1 MTPNIPSHGSN
12 DFTLLPII
20 DKYCLKCSLS
30 FRNKFNAEAL
40 SYLFLYLH
48 MRASKPVDLDPLERS
63 QDKSEGSDMINV
75 KGENPKQVSS
85 TEKSVYC
92 F

>member
-20 DKYCLKCSLS
+20 DKILLKNVH
-30 FRNKFNAEAL
+30 NKFNAETL

-48 MRASKPVDLDPLERS
+48 TRASKAVGLERGH
-63 QDKSEGSDMINV
+63 KINLRGSDMINV
-75 KGENPKQVSS
+75 KGENPKQVAS
-85 TEKSVYC
+85 TQKSVYC